1 MRKVTF
7 LTCILT
13 LLMLTS
19 LQKASAEYTV
29 LNGSKYK
36 VSLLVSTWMEARGDI
51 PAGYHTKGY
60 YKIDP
65 GDFFPINWGSSD
77 YYIRMHKW
85 VNGNRKLIRPSG
97 YETRDHY
104 DFWVD
109 PKNAFTIVETAD
121 EKILYPYSAE
131 SRENLEEF
139 PGFYKYQNG
148 GTFTISGD
156 NLELSEKKFK
166 LSEINRE
173 LTAKRITLLLNDQ
186 PDEIRHQEVHALLIL
201 LGNDGEIRPAVKH
214 NESHMK
220 KLLRQVSQYADV
232 HLTVMTSEDEVTG
245 KVTTM
250 KISAGYTTDIKR
262 FPQGLIRGH
271 QVDDWL
277 NNLDVG
283 QHDTIL
289 IYYNGH
295 GMMQDS
301 NKHILSF
308 DHYTG
313 DKVIR
318 SKLREELEQKSGRL
332 KMLITDTCSNRVRT
346 PEFVAKGV
354 NFASIRQ
361 RSTDYI
367 KHLFLQHEGILDI
380 TAVKPGHYAWGSTDI
395 GGYFTVG
402 ILQSFTTESDTNRD
416 RFLTWKEV
424 FEKAE
429 SKTDQLFKQTVFQEE
444 DELMMWEVGQKT
456 QQPAGHSFPTRA
468 D

>member
-29 LNGSKYK
+29 LNGSRVK
-36 VSLLVSTWMEARGDI
+36 VYLIVSTWMGQDGNI
-51 PAGYHTKGY
+51 PAGYRTMGY
-60 YKIDP
+60 YTIDP
-65 GDFFPINWGSSD
+65 GDFRTIDWGSSD
-77 YYIRMHKW
+77 YYIRMHSAA
-85 VNGNRKLIRPSG
+85 GLIQPSDF
-97 YETRDHY
+97 ETRGHY
-104 DFWVD
+104 DFWVE

-121 EKILYPYSAE
+121 GKILYGAE
-131 SRENLEEF
+131 GMKNLDLTS
-139 PGFYKYQNG
+139 GFYKYPKDFILSITGN
-148 GTFTISGD
+148 
-156 NLELSEKKFK
+156 NVELSKKKFK

-173 LTAKRITLLLNDQ
+173 LTVKTITLLLNDQ
-186 PDEIRHQEVHALLIL
+186 PPEDRHQEVHALLIL
-201 LGNDGEIRPAVKH
+201 LGNDKKIRSSVEQ

-220 KLLRQVSQYADV
+220 ELLRQVSQHAKV
-232 HLTVMTSEDEVTG
+232 HLTVMSSEDELTG

-250 KISAGYTTDIKR
+250 QLSAGHISDIKSVS
-262 FPQGLIRGH
+262 QGLIRGH
-271 QVDDWL
+271 QVGNWL
-277 NNLDVG
+277 NNLPSG
-283 QHDTIL
+283 QHDTIF

-295 GMMQDS
+295 GMMQGI
-301 NKHILSF
+301 NRHILSF
-308 DHYTG
+308 DQHTG
-313 DKVIR
+313 DEVLR
-318 SKLREELEQKSGRL
+318 SRLRKQLEQKSGRL

-354 NFASIRQ
+354 NFASVRQ

-380 TAVKPGHYAWGSTDI
+380 TAAKPGHYAWGSTDI

-429 SKTDQLFKQTVFQEE
+429 SRTDELFKQTDFQLT
-444 DELMMWEVGQKT
+444 DKLMMRKVSQET
-456 QQPAGHSFPTRA
+456 QQPVGHSFPVRA